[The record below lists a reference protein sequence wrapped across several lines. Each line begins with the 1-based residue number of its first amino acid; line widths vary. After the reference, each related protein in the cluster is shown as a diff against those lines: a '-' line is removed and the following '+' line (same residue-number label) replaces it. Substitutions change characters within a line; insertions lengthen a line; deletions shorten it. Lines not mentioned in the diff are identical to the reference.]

1 MLPQNNKQRNPL
13 VFLDL
18 AIDGEK
24 AGRIVCEL
32 RSDVVP
38 RTAENFRA
46 LCTGERGIGVNG
58 KPLHYKGC
66 KFHKAIAQFMVQT
79 GDIVNNDGTGGES
92 IYGPTFEDENFILKH
107 EVGSLSMAN
116 AGRPHTNGSQ
126 FCVTTVPCAHLDGS
140 NVVFARVA
148 SGLALLEEVQAL
160 SGDDCRPA
168 KVTKETVN
176 VDSTL
181 SSHSAQFCVTTV
193 PCAHLDGSNVVFARV
208 ASGLA
213 LLEEVQALTPYLLI
227 YGLALL
233 EEVQALSGDDCR
245 PAKECTIQSC
255 GELDQLPADGV
266 RCDDGTC
273 DRLPEYP
280 ADYHRQDTP
289 LELLGSITDTKT
301 SGNGYFESG
310 RYQMAIRKYNKCIR
324 YLDRVKEMLDQLDS
338 SPEIESG
345 QNVTLTY
352 RLQCHLNLAACH
364 LKLLEYADCIKQ
376 CNEVLFHDPRN
387 GKALYRRAQANFT
400 LANYESAIE
409 DLRKAVEISPHN
421 KAVQKLL
428 EEVTLTN
435 KHYTGVQKQRL
446 SKFFREQRQ
455 ETVVGNPTH

>member
-1 MLPQNNKQRNPL
+1 
-13 VFLDL
+13 
-18 AIDGEK
+18 
-24 AGRIVCEL
+24 
-32 RSDVVP
+32 
-38 RTAENFRA
+38 
-46 LCTGERGIGVNG
+46 
-58 KPLHYKGC
+58 
-66 KFHKAIAQFMVQT
+66 MVQT

-168 KVTKETVN
+168 K
-176 VDSTL
+176 
-181 SSHSAQFCVTTV
+181 
-193 PCAHLDGSNVVFARV
+193 
-208 ASGLA
+208 
-213 LLEEVQALTPYLLI
+213 
-227 YGLALL
+227 
-233 EEVQALSGDDCR
+233 
-245 PAKECTIQSC
+245 ECTIQSC
-255 GELDQLPADGV
+255 GELDHLPADGV

-289 LELLGSITDTKT
+289 IELLSSITDTKT